1 MTKKDMI
8 PAWTGILRGRRPLL
22 SIEITRECPLR
33 CPGCY
38 AFAPEHLGEIGSL
51 HELSDLKGES
61 LVNGVLDL
69 IHRLR
74 PIHLSIIG
82 GEPLVRYRELN
93 VLLPILDRMKLEVQL
108 VTSAVRPIP
117 VEWRKLQSLHLSV
130 SIDGLQ
136 PEHDKRRAPA
146 TYDRILKHIAG
157 HQVLVHCTITRQQL
171 ERPDYIRAFSAFWS
185 DRPEVRKIWFSLYT
199 PQEGELTAERL
210 TAKDRAQAIST
221 LTELRGIF
229 PKINFTNEMREGFL
243 NPPQSPEECIF
254 AQVTHCLSADLKKQI
269 TPCQLGGRPVCKEC
283 GCLASAG
290 LAGMGQYRVGG
301 LVSISHLLAVS
312 QAIGKTLNPAA
323 A

>member
-1 MTKKDMI
+1 MTKKDVI
-8 PAWTGILRGRRPLL
+8 PAWAGILRGRRPLL

-38 AFAPEHLGEIGSL
+38 AFDAEHLAGIGSL
-51 HELSDLKGES
+51 RNLSDLKGKA
-61 LVNGVLDL
+61 LVDGVLDL
-69 IHRLR
+69 IRSLR
-74 PIHLSIIG
+74 PVHVSIIG

-93 VLLPILDRMKLEVQL
+93 VLLPLLNQMKLEVQL

-117 VEWRKLQSLHLSV
+117 IEWRELQNLHLSV

-146 TYDRILKHIAG
+146 TYERILKHVTG
-157 HQVLVHCTITRQQL
+157 HQILVHCTITRQQL
-171 ERPDYIRAFSAFWS
+171 NRPDYIRTFSAFWS
-185 DRPEVRKIWFSLYT
+185 ERREVRKIWFSLYT
-199 PQEGELTAERL
+199 PQEGERSEERL

-221 LTELRGIF
+221 LTQLREIF

-243 NPPQSPEECIF
+243 NPPQSPEECVF
-254 AQVTHCLSADLKKQI
+254 AQVTNCVSADLETRI

-290 LAGMGQYRVGG
+290 LAGVGRHKIGG
-301 LVSISHLLAVS
+301 LVPISNLLAVS
-312 QAIGKTLNPAA
+312 QAIGKTLNPTAA
-323 A
+323 